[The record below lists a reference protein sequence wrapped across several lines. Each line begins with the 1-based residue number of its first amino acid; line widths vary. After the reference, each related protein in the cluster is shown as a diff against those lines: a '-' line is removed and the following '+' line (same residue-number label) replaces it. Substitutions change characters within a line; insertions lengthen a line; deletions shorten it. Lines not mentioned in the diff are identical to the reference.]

1 VKDKATLVFMNGN
14 IATMEDSKPHV
25 EAIAVRNDTIVAVGS
40 NSEIKK
46 YVGDS
51 TKVIDLNGKF
61 MMPGFNESHAHF
73 LGLGES
79 KLNLNLSEAKN
90 WDDIVSMV
98 AKVTEQSLPGTWIIG
113 RGWHQDKFDPKPNPS
128 VNGYP
133 INRELNIAA
142 PQNPVMLIHASGHA
156 IIVNLKAMQIAEIDR
171 NTKDPDGGKI
181 EHDSL
186 GNVCGVFEETA
197 EQFIRKYYEDYL
209 TKRTTEQAYNDYT
222 KQIQLASVECLQK
235 GITSFTDAGES
246 FEVINLMK
254 RLSNFEK
261 LPIRLNVMVIDS
273 FTAMR
278 EKLKDYLI
286 IGYANNHLT
295 VRGIKQYMD
304 GALGS
309 RGAWLL
315 EPYNDF
321 PQSDG
326 MEVTPLPLLKSVCD
340 LAIENGFQMCIHA
353 IGDRA
358 NREVLT
364 LYENEFKEHPN
375 KKDLR
380 WRIEHA
386 QLLSKDDI
394 SRFGQMHV
402 IAAMQGI
409 HCTSDASFVPSKIG
423 MLRAQ
428 EGAYVWRKLI
438 NSGATI
444 CNGTD
449 APVEDVNPIK
459 CFYASVTRKTSGG
472 VEFFPDQKMTRMEA
486 LKSYTINGAYASFEE
501 NLKGSIKVGKL
512 ADLVILSEDLLKC
525 SEDQIQ
531 NTTVLYTIVG
541 GKILY
546 KAE

>member
-1 VKDKATLVFMNGN
+1 VKEKTTLVFINGN
-14 IATMEDSKPHV
+14 IATMEDSKPHA
-25 EAIAVRNDTIVAVGS
+25 EAVAIRNDTIVALGS
-40 NSEIKK
+40 NDEIKK
-46 YVGDS
+46 YISDS
-51 TKVIDLNGKF
+51 TKVINLNGKF

-79 KLNLNLSEAKN
+79 KKILDLSQVKN
-90 WDDIVSMV
+90 WDEIVSMV
-98 AKVTEQSLPGTWIIG
+98 AKAAEQSLPGAWIIG
-113 RGWHQDKFDPKPNPS
+113 RGWHQEKFDPKPNTN
-128 VNGYP
+128 VEGYP
-133 INRELNIAA
+133 VHKELSNAS

-156 IIVNLKAMQIAEIDR
+156 IIANLKAMQTAGIDR

-181 EHDSL
+181 QHDSL
-186 GNVCGVFEETA
+186 GNVTGVFEETA
-197 EQFIRKYYEDYL
+197 EQLIRKYYDDYL
-209 TKRTTEQAYNDYT
+209 AKRTPEQIYIDYT
-222 KQIQLASVECLQK
+222 KQIQLASDECMQK

-254 RLSNFEK
+254 RLANFEK
-261 LPIRLNVMVIDS
+261 LQVRLNVMVLDS
-273 FTAMR
+273 LSAMK
-278 EKLKDYLI
+278 ENLKDHLI
-286 IGYANNHLT
+286 IGYGNNHLT
-295 VRGIKQYMD
+295 VRAIKQYMD

-309 RGAWLL
+309 RGAWLRK
-315 EPYNDF
+315 PYNDL

-326 MEVTPLPLLKSVCD
+326 MEVTPLPLLKEISN

-358 NREVLT
+358 NREVLN
-364 LYENEFKEHPN
+364 LYEKEFREHQD

-380 WRIEHA
+380 WRVEHA

-394 SRFGQMHV
+394 PRFGQLHI

-409 HCTSDASFVPSKIG
+409 HCTSDALFVPARIG
-423 MLRAQ
+423 MQRAQ

-438 NSGATI
+438 SSGAII

-449 APVEDVNPIK
+449 APVEDVNPVK
-459 CFYASVTRKTSGG
+459 CFYALVTRKTSGG
-472 VEFFPDQKMTRMEA
+472 VEFFPDQKMTRLEA

-501 NLKGSIKVGKL
+501 NIKGSIKVGKL
-512 ADLVILSEDLLKC
+512 ADLVVLSDDLLKC
-525 SEDQIQ
+525 PENQIQ
-531 NTTVLYTIVG
+531 NTTVIYTIVG